1 MIHDRT
7 TAANNKGPK
16 AMAVSELLLLSPDG
30 LDSAISSYCKEKF
43 APMLFL
49 GHSSPGFEAFQS
61 VTSATPGT
69 SHSLPALLSSAQALI
84 LIYGTTKWSQS
95 CFLFFFWKPLIEE
108 WVWTGTRP
116 WRWWWWESVGDFLQG
131 WLWLPAPACSVI
143 NHGLPQCA
151 FLFPL
156 QDPE

>member
-30 LDSAISSYCKEKF
+30 LDSAISSYCKEKV

-49 GHSSPGFEAFQS
+49 GHSSLGFEAFQS

-69 SHSLPALLSSAQALI
+69 SHSLPHSPAELCPSPDINLWNHKVI
-84 LIYGTTKWSQS
+84 TK
-95 CFLFFFWKPLIEE
+95 
-108 WVWTGTRP
+108 
-116 WRWWWWESVGDFLQG
+116 
-131 WLWLPAPACSVI
+131 
-143 NHGLPQCA
+143 
-151 FLFPL
+151 LFPIFL
-156 QDPE
+156 LKTPYWRMSVNWNQAYIFPTTTEPEHQNFLWTPAELNLYFIDLVPSLRHSS